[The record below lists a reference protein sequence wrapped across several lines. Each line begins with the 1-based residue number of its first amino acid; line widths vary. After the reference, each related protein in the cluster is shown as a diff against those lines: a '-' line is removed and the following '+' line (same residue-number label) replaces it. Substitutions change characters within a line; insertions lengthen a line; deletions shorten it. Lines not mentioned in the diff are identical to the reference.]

1 MNGRCWYLTAM
12 DGEKGVGGFLLE
24 LASGS
29 LVVGERLQNPA
40 NAWNGRCSV
49 VERRLFDVVFVDSIK
64 YRGPFL

>member
-1 MNGRCWYLTAM
+1 MAHSEWTLLVLDNHGWR
-12 DGEKGVGGFLLE
+12 ERSGGFLLE

-49 VERRLFDVVFVDSIK
+49 VDTLSIAQ
-64 YRGPFL
+64 RATLV